1 MGITT
6 VESDPFVFLEPL
18 ILHFASLLRQSNP
31 VLSGSKKSTW
41 SKKNLDWLRSL
52 KLTEVR
58 TLAEGLLSFIVDI
71 NLAAGRAPEQVACA
85 IVIVAMEGVAR
96 RVAPLVGE
104 ILDDM
109 AFRLKVAAFTIGERY
124 RELHRLLLDFAPRI
138 PWIGD
143 SLEGKKKKDMVAY
156 TEDIVKFRKA
166 LDAKKKREE
175 VAQKLVLLSEV
186 EGEEGGPVASGSGG
200 GKGRKGDSDEDEA
213 GGAEEHF
220 PDPITNPKAAQA
232 AKLVVVTPNAGPTR
246 VAAFFTEEK
255 ILHLATQRPNNGST
269 KGQRPLEY
277 MRQRPGAANLVRTL
291 ENTANSLLSPFTT
304 SPIPSSTPAPST
316 PSTSTIK
323 QIHPGIAFAP
333 HSAEAI
339 RFRQQMLAGHEPL
352 EIFAGVKEAVFTP
365 TTRLDRLLWERGNAD
380 GIEDDELFGKDE
392 LEGFLR
398 SPNEILKLEKSGR
411 YESDWQEGTEQAQTA
426 ALERMMRN
434 SMRRKHA
441 LRKRTTQKRQKMEME
456 EGDEKD
462 RSDRQFTPR
471 PRATKLIEGINERLE
486 ELWAEEDAENGFED
500 DDELAIGLAFDE
512 VDASDEEV
520 EEQVAGLGKRGRS
533 E

>member
-6 VESDPFVFLEPL
+6 VDSDPFVFLEPL
-18 ILHFASLLRQSNP
+18 IIHFASLLRQPTP
-31 VLSGSKKSTW
+31 VLSGSKKTTW
-41 SKKNLDWLRSL
+41 TKKNLDWLRSL

-58 TLAEGLLSFIVDI
+58 TLAEGLLAFIVDI
-71 NLAAGRAPEQVACA
+71 NLAVGRAPEQVACA

-96 RVAPLVGE
+96 RLAPVVGE
-104 ILDDM
+104 IMDDM
-109 AFRLKVAAFTIGERY
+109 AFRLKVAAFTIAERY

-138 PWIGD
+138 PWIG
-143 SLEGKKKKDMVAY
+143 STLEGKKKKDMVAY

-186 EGEEGGPVASGSGG
+186 EGEEGGAVASGSGG
-200 GKGRKGDSDEDEA
+200 GKGDSDEDEA

-220 PDPITNPKAAQA
+220 PDPITNPKAAKA
-232 AKLVVVTPNAGPTR
+232 AKLVVVTPTAGPNR
-246 VAAFFTEEK
+246 VAAVFTEEK

-291 ENTANSLLSPFTT
+291 ENTANSLLSPFIT
-304 SPIPSSTPAPST
+304 SPITPATPASST
-316 PSTSTIK
+316 PSTSTVK

-352 EIFAGVKEAVFTP
+352 EIFAGVRAPTFTP
-365 TTRLDRLLWERGNAD
+365 TTRLERLLWERGNSD
-380 GIEDDELFGKDE
+380 GIADDELFGEDE

-398 SPNEILKLEKSGR
+398 SSNEVIMLEKSGR
-411 YESDWQEGTEQAQTA
+411 YESDWKEGTEQAQA
-426 ALERMMRN
+426 AAMERMMRN
-434 SMRRKHA
+434 SNRRKHA
-441 LRKRTTQKRQKMEME
+441 LRKRTTRKRQKMEME
-456 EGDEKD
+456 EEEMSG
-462 RSDRQFTPR
+462 RADRQFTPR
-471 PRATKLIEGINERLE
+471 PRATKLLEGINERLE
-486 ELWAEEDAENGFED
+486 ELWAEEDAENGFEE

-512 VDASDEEV
+512 IEVSDEEGD
-520 EEQVAGLGKRGRS
+520 EQVARLGKRGRS
-533 E
+533 D